1 MQLFYCPNINSDL
14 HFFSEEEAEHCIGVL
29 RHKKGD
35 VVHLVDG
42 EGGLYKAEIIIAE
55 KKNCEVRILETQ
67 KETGRRNY
75 SLHIAIAPTKNID
88 RLEFFLE
95 KTTEIGIDEITPI
108 ICEHSERKEIKRERL
123 NKILVAAMKQ
133 SVKAYLPEL
142 NSSIRFKDF
151 VEQAKSPQKFICT
164 CEVDKSS
171 TLKNI
176 YSKENDV
183 LLLIGP
189 EGDFSKEE
197 IKFAESNGFKT
208 ISLGESRLRT
218 ETAGIVACSTIYFIN
233 Q

>member
-14 HFFSEEEAEHCIGVL
+14 IFLSEEECVHCIGVL

-35 VVHLVDG
+35 IIQIVDG
-42 EGGLYKAEIIIAE
+42 AGGLYKAEIIVAE
-55 KKNCEVRILETQ
+55 KRNCEVRILKTQ
-67 KETGRRNY
+67 KEWGKRNY
-75 SLHIAIAPTKNID
+75 YLHIAIAPTKNID
-88 RLEFFLE
+88 RFEFFLE
-95 KTTEIGIDEITPI
+95 KATEIGVDEITPI
-108 ICEHSERKEIKRERL
+108 ICEHSERKEVKPERL
-123 NKILVAAMKQ
+123 NKVMVAAMKQ

-142 NSSIRFKDF
+142 NSSTRFRDF

-164 CEVDKSS
+164 CNADKSS
-171 TLKNI
+171 ILKNI
-176 YSKENDV
+176 YTKEKDV

-218 ETAGIVACSTIYFIN
+218 ETAGIVACSEIYFIN